1 MISTYKLTAMF
12 LFVCQSNKEQRC
24 NQGVL
29 KDTLKANFQDGG
41 IFISAFKYLY
51 KIIGLIMTQ

>member
-1 MISTYKLTAMF
+1 MPK
-12 LFVCQSNKEQRC
+12 QQNEQRC

-41 IFISAFKYLY
+41 IFISVFKYLY